1 MGVSYKRKELRDA
14 MKLYAP
20 VADCVAGEQRVKSR
34 GTAYLP
40 MPNDGGDE
48 KEKGVRYAS
57 YKLRAVFYNVTKRTI
72 DGFVGQIF
80 SRDPA
85 VKLPAEL
92 DVVGTDADGAG
103 VNLVQ
108 LSTAAARTVIAY
120 GRAGLHADYPVTDGA
135 LTKAQQDSGDIRPV
149 ITLYQPEQIINWR
162 TQVRGA
168 REILSLVVLEETY
181 DASPTP
187 FEYIERKQWR
197 VLSLKNDIYTV
208 EIYQDEY
215 AAAGRPKQTLVPKD
229 SSGNTFNEIPFIFI
243 GAENN
248 DSLIDA
254 PPMYDI
260 ASLNISH
267 YRNSADYE
275 ESVFI
280 TGQPTPVF
288 TGLTQDWVTNVLK
301 DKIYLGARAAVSLPT
316 GADAKLLQAAPNSL
330 PLEAMQHKEKQMV
343 ALGAKVVEK
352 RAVVRTAS
360 EANID
365 STNESSV
372 LATIAKNVSAAFT
385 SALKW
390 SARYAGAEDKEIS
403 FVLNTDFD
411 IAAMSPEARRQLME
425 EWQSGGISWSEY
437 RTNLHKS
444 GIASQKDED
453 ARKDIDEE
461 FATLPGMG
469 DKLTGGNKPG
479 GSNVNTQ

>member
-1 MGVSYKRKELRDA
+1 MGVSYKRKELREA
-14 MKLYAP
+14 LRLYTP
-20 VADCVAGEQRVKSR
+20 IADCLAGEQRVKSK

-40 MPNDGGDE
+40 MPNDGSDD
-48 KEKGVRYAS
+48 KTKAVRYAS
-57 YKLRAVFYNVTKRTI
+57 YKQRAVFYNVTKRTI

-85 VKLPAEL
+85 VRVPSQL
-92 DVVGTDADGAG
+92 DIVGTDADGAG
-103 VNLVQ
+103 VNLIQ
-108 LSTAAARTVIAY
+108 LSTAAARTVIGF
-120 GRAGLHADYPVTDGA
+120 GRAGVLTDYPPTEGP
-135 LTKAQQDSGDIRPV
+135 LTKAQVESGEIRPV
-149 ITLYQPEQIINWR
+149 MTLYTPEVIINWR
-162 TQVRGA
+162 TKVRGA

-181 DASPTP
+181 DASTTP
-187 FEYIERKQWR
+187 FENIERKQWR
-197 VLSLKNDIYTV
+197 VLSLKDDKYTV
-208 EIYQDEY
+208 EIYREEF
-215 AAAGRPKQTLVPKD
+215 AAAGRPQQSFTPTD
-229 SSGNTFNEIPFIFI
+229 SSGNPFNEIPFVFI

-260 ASLNISH
+260 ASLNLAH

-316 GADAKLLQAAPNSL
+316 GADAKLLQADPNSL
-330 PLEAMQHKEKQMV
+330 PKEAMEHKEKQMV

-385 SALKW
+385 QSLKW
-390 SARYAGAEDKEIS
+390 AARFSGADDKEIT
-403 FVLNTDFD
+403 FALNTDFD
-411 IAAMSPEARRQLME
+411 IAAMSPEARRQLLE
-425 EWQSGGISWSEY
+425 EWHAGAISWKEY

-453 ARKDIDEE
+453 ARKDIDKEM
-461 FATLPGMG
+461 ATLPGMG
-469 DKLTGGNKPG
+469 DSLVDTGAGNG
-479 GSNVNTQ
+479 NTQ